1 MKQSLLFAAFLPLL
15 CAPAAAVTVITNFA
29 PGTQNFATSLSGPTG
44 SFGPFGSFPDR
55 AVAFS
60 FTTGPVPAVLDSMT
74 FSVNLGNA
82 SLSPI
87 AAWIS
92 TGSPVTGGQS
102 PAALG
107 NAAPVSSSPV
117 TQILTL
123 APAGGYALDAST
135 TYWIHLTVP
144 SGSAVYA
151 LNNGNAPVTSSGW
164 TLGNTWSYEP
174 GSGGSWTE
182 LTSGPQA
189 RISMEVQLIPEPAF
203 GSLMGAVTAL
213 LLLYRRRAVT

>member
-1 MKQSLLFAAFLPLL
+1 MKASLLFATVLPLL

-29 PGTQNFATSLSGPTG
+29 PGTQNFAASMSGPTG
-44 SFGPFGSFPDR
+44 GFGPFGSFPDR

-92 TGSPVTGGQS
+92 TGSPVTGGHS

-107 NAAPVSSSPV
+107 SVVPASASPV

-123 APAGGYALDAST
+123 SPAGGYALDAGT

-144 SGSAVYA
+144 NGGAVYA
-151 LNNGNAPVTSSGW
+151 LNNGNAPATSSGW
-164 TLGNTWSYEP
+164 MLGNTWSYEP
-174 GSGGSWTE
+174 DFGGSWTE
-182 LTSGPQA
+182 LSSGPQA
-189 RISMEVQLIPEPAF
+189 RISLEAQLIPEPAF
-203 GSLMGAVTAL
+203 LSLAGAAAAL
-213 LLLYRRRAVT
+213 LLLRRRHLPS